1 MQHFLLFSVCS
12 TDLDILFSG
21 SFSHHIKIRNFCS
34 FMFMDKISNR
44 VVCVKCKHLMS
55 FIRGNLLYAEIT
67 LEKFKNCNCMHALIK
82 LILCI
87 LF

>member
-12 TDLDILFSG
+12 ADLNILFSG

-34 FMFMDKISNR
+34 FMFMDKISNW

-55 FIRGNLLYAEIT
+55 FIHGNLLCAEIT
-67 LEKFKNCNCMHALIK
+67 LENFVFSFDM
-82 LILCI
+82 
-87 LF
+87 

>member
-1 MQHFLLFSVCS
+1 
-12 TDLDILFSG
+12 
-21 SFSHHIKIRNFCS
+21 
-34 FMFMDKISNR
+34 MFMDKISNR